1 MGQFARE
8 QLMTMKTINKP
19 ADNLGGLIKI
29 WAIPSNVFTLAGK
42 TISISDLTNVYQIY
56 CSPESMAFKE
66 PNVHTKA
73 GTHYSCSL
81 TGFVPKDSESNQEAI
96 AYIEP
101 RDWVVIFQDG
111 NGKYKAA
118 GTSSQPLRASFDLD
132 TKSLTSE
139 RAGFGLRFVG
149 NTTARAVFVNFPF

>member
-1 MGQFARE
+1 
-8 QLMTMKTINKP
+8 MTMKTINKP

-29 WAIPSNVFTLAGK
+29 WAIPSSVFTLAGK

-66 PNVHTKA
+66 PSVHTKA

-101 RDWVVIFQDG
+101 RDWVVIFMDG
-111 NGKYKAA
+111 NGNCKVA
-118 GTSSQPLRASFDLD
+118 GNRFEPLRASFNLD
-132 TKSLTSE
+132 SKSLTSE
-139 RAGFGLRFVG
+139 RAGFGLKFTGITTFRAPFVD
-149 NTTARAVFVNFPF
+149 NPF